1 MKETSKASL
10 RRSHETAFAQHYF
23 VGDGL
28 DIGVTDDP
36 LASHAH
42 VFPRMGKVTPW
53 PADKGDLSSMD
64 GAADAAFDFVHAS
77 HVLARQNNPHK
88 ALARW
93 LDLVK
98 PGGHVVVTVPD
109 EDLYGKGVWPSRFN
123 GAHKA
128 SFTICKA
135 EKTLPRSVSVLEMVQ
150 AMAPVAECERIALVR
165 DNFDAAR
172 PDADQTADSYAECVI
187 EIVLRKRAVQTAHE
201 MKQAMENA
209 RNAADAIAAAQA
221 AVRQYPYR
229 FDVYHRAMMHL
240 LRWDAGKFADAMW
253 KQCVERL
260 PGEHLPRLY
269 EALHLIARGKL
280 TEGFAL
286 REKLM
291 APLGW
296 QRRTT
301 MQPPR
306 DVPEWKGE
314 SLSGKTIAIWSEFG
328 LGDEIFFLRFA
339 KIFREQCG
347 AERVVVV
354 CQAPLVELYEASL
367 GSDDVVNVQHAANMS
382 GIDYWV
388 FPHAIPAH
396 LPLQLDALPATVPY
410 LRAPAS
416 VPSKLPDVA
425 PGKLKVGV
433 VFRGN
438 PTHENDGHRSLPS
451 LAVLNDLFAM
461 EGIEFFSLQKGAG
474 ADEVARYA
482 TERANFHDVGAR
494 LNTMAETASAIA
506 ALDLV
511 LTVDTS
517 VAHVAGAMGKPVWLL
532 LPSYGDWRWHYT
544 REDSPW
550 YPTMR
555 LFRRRFGGDWA
566 EVVARVG
573 GHLRYQLAAK
583 ASAAGSQ

>member
-10 RRSHETAFAQHYF
+10 RRSREPAFVQHYL

-36 LASHAH
+36 LSAHAH
-42 VFPRMGKVTPW
+42 VFPRMGKITSW
-53 PADKGDLSSMD
+53 PADKGDLSTMD
-64 GAADAAFDFVHAS
+64 GAGDAAFDFVHAS

-98 PGGHVVVTVPD
+98 PGGHVIVTVPD

-123 GAHKA
+123 GGHKT
-128 SFTICKA
+128 SFTIY
-135 EKTLPRSVSVLEMVQ
+135 KTENRLPRSVNVVELVQ
-150 AMAPVAECERIALVR
+150 AMSHAADCERIALVR

-172 PDADQTADSYAECVI
+172 ADADQTADSYAECVI
-187 EIVLRKRAVQTAHE
+187 EIVLRKRAVPTAHE
-201 MKQAMENA
+201 MKHAMEHA
-209 RNAADAIAAAQA
+209 RSAEAAIAAAQA
-221 AVRQYPYR
+221 GVRQYPYR
-229 FDVYHRAMMHL
+229 FDVYHRAMMQF
-240 LRWDAGKFADAMW
+240 LRWDAPEHADAIW

-280 TEGFAL
+280 REGFAL
-286 REKLM
+286 REKVM
-291 APLGW
+291 APFGW

-301 MQPPR
+301 TQPPHN
-306 DVPEWKGE
+306 VPEWKGE
-314 SLSGKTIAIWSEFG
+314 SLHGKSIAIWSEFG

-339 KIFREQCG
+339 KIFRDKCG
-347 AERVVVV
+347 AKRVVVV

-367 GSDDVVNVQHAANMS
+367 DAEDVVDVRDAANLS
-382 GIDYWV
+382 GIDYWIY
-388 FPHAIPAH
+388 PHTIPAH
-396 LPLQLDALPATVPY
+396 LPLELEALPRTVPY

-416 VPSKLPDVA
+416 VVSKLPEVA

-433 VFRGN
+433 VFKGN

-474 ADEVARYA
+474 ADEAARYA

-517 VAHVAGAMGKPVWLL
+517 VAHVAGAMGKPVWLM
-532 LPSYGDWRWHYT
+532 LPFYGDWRWHYT
-544 REDSPW
+544 RENSPW

-555 LFRRRFGGDWA
+555 LFRRRFGGDWS
-566 EVVARVG
+566 EVVARIG
-573 GHLRYQLAAK
+573 GHLRYQLAMK
-583 ASAAGSQ
+583 ASAV

>member
-1 MKETSKASL
+1 MKETSKASQ
-10 RRSHETAFAQHYF
+10 RRSHEPAFVQHYF

-36 LASHAH
+36 LSSHAH
-42 VFPRMGKVTPW
+42 VFPRMGKVTSW
-53 PADKGDLSSMD
+53 AADKGDLASMD
-64 GAADAAFDFVHAS
+64 GASDAGFDFVHAS
-77 HVLARQNNPHK
+77 HVLARQQNPHK

-123 GAHKA
+123 GAHKV
-128 SFTICKA
+128 SFTIYKA
-135 EKTLPRSVSVLEMVQ
+135 EKTLPRSVNVLELVQ
-150 AMAPVAECERIALVR
+150 AMSHVADCERIALVR
-165 DNFDAAR
+165 DSFNAAR
-172 PDADQTADSYAECVI
+172 ADADQTADSNAECVI
-187 EIVLRKRAVQTAHE
+187 ELVLRKRAVPTAHE
-201 MKQAMENA
+201 MKHAMEHA
-209 RNAADAIAAAQA
+209 HNAADAIAAAQA

-229 FDVYHRAMMHL
+229 FDIYHRAMMQF
-240 LRWDAGKFADAMW
+240 LRWDAPELADAIW

-280 TEGFAL
+280 NEGFAL
-286 REKLM
+286 RETLM

-296 QRRTT
+296 KRRTT
-301 MQPPR
+301 MEPPQN
-306 DVPEWKGE
+306 VPQWKGE
-314 SLSGKTIAIWSEFG
+314 SLSGKSIAIWSEFG
-328 LGDEIFFLRFA
+328 LGDEIFFLRFS
-339 KIFREQCG
+339 KIFREKCG
-347 AERVVVV
+347 AKRVVVV

-367 GSDDVVNVQHAANMS
+367 GAGDVVNAQHAANMT

-396 LPLQLDALPATVPY
+396 MPLELDALPRAVPY
-410 LRAPAS
+410 LRAPAA
-416 VPSKLPDVA
+416 VASKLPDVA

-433 VFRGN
+433 VFKGN

-451 LAVLNDLFAM
+451 LAVLNDLLGM
-461 EGIEFFSLQKGAG
+461 DGIEFFSLQKGAG
-474 ADEVARYA
+474 ADEAARYA

-517 VAHVAGAMGKPVWLL
+517 VAHVAGAMGKPVWLM
-532 LPSYGDWRWHYT
+532 LPAYGDWRWHYT

-550 YPTMR
+550 YPSMR

-566 EVVARVG
+566 EVVARIG
-573 GHLRYQLAAK
+573 GHLRYQRAMQAPA
-583 ASAAGSQ
+583 ASA